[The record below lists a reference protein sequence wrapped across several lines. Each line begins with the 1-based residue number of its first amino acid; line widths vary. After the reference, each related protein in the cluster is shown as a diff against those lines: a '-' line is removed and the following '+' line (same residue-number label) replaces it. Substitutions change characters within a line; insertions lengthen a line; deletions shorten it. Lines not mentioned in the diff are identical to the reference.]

1 MKNTSLTQIPEYM
14 DSRADED
21 FFEFRIV
28 GAKGRVTQFQ
38 EAVIDE
44 FGFKRYETI
53 PLKEV
58 GIRAKENRLKHQ
70 KEQP

>member
-14 DSRADED
+14 DSRAGED
-21 FFEFRIV
+21 FFEFRVV
-28 GAKGRVTQFQ
+28 GVNGRVTQFQ

-44 FGFKRYETI
+44 FGHKVYRTI

-58 GIRAKENRLKHQ
+58 GIRTKENRLK
-70 KEQP
+70 KN

>member
-1 MKNTSLTQIPEYM
+1 MENTGWTQIPEYF

-21 FFEFRIV
+21 FFEFRVV
-28 GAKGRVTQFQ
+28 GVKGRVTQFQ

-44 FGFKRYETI
+44 FGHKVYKTI

-58 GIRAKENRLKHQ
+58 GIRAKENRLKNH
-70 KEQP
+70 